1 MNIRFDKCDH
11 WASTES
17 RVQLLKLYR
26 KYIIKIKLCASLSIN
41 NVSIETNV
49 FAFQTVFVLCRSFVL
64 FLNDCPIKMTDARWK
79 LTHIFYFEGDSRK

>member
-1 MNIRFDKCDH
+1 MNIRFDKYDH

-64 FLNDCPIKMTDARWK
+64 FFKRLSHKNDGREVEADAH
-79 LTHIFYFEGDSRK
+79 LLF